1 MDACFNTSHVTLYRE
16 HPVCSMVRVAFQ
28 YISCYSLSYSDYKLD
43 FLTSVSIHLMLLF
56 IRAATAEFCQKY
68 CFNTSHVTLYP
79 SRQDSNLSLTSC
91 FNTSHI
97 TLYRGH
103 GSYSF
108 CRIHVS
114 IHLMLLFI
122 YRKRKELC
130 GNDYVSIHLMLLFIL
145 SCSLRATSLVSF
157 QYISCYSLSDYSGGK
172 QGNS

>member
-122 YRKRKELC
+122 
-130 GNDYVSIHLMLLFIL
+130 L